1 MKRAAQK
8 APESPWTDASVKL
21 PREPG
26 LYLCLCRL
34 APIGRDRNATVFP
47 EIIAYRMKDSDESFR
62 VTPHVQVLYWM
73 PIPPEPQQSFL

>member
-8 APESPWTDASVKL
+8 APESPWMDASVKL

-34 APIGRDRNATVFP
+34 APVGRDSDAPVFP

-62 VTPHVQVLYWM
+62 VSSSVQVLYWM
-73 PIPPEPQQSFL
+73 PIPPCPQQSFL